1 MSGSIL
7 QWGLARFMGRE
18 LPIQQLSQ
26 TRKFIYLGLILIL
39 FTASWSFRHY
49 FVETQ
54 AAELALREQDVGA
67 VELSGSAIR
76 LSLTGLRGVA
86 TCVLWINA
94 MEKQKKNQW
103 DELEI
108 LVNSVTKLQPHFI
121 TPWLFQS
128 WNLSYNV
135 AVKCDLPRDKY
146 FYIGRGLDLLA
157 EGERQNQNDPDMRFA
172 MGTYYQ
178 QKITNA
184 DLKEPLQALFE
195 MSFIDPVQRDPEQFR
210 LRVLNPQTNKVEVL
224 DPLKAWAYCNRHLED
239 QESSRRLE
247 EIQKHF
253 EEFCQQHPRL
263 VRRLREKLDC
273 STPEPLLRFLEE
285 NAKIPS
291 LFGDKVNDDGVTKHT
306 QLKKNREKPFP
317 VLPQRPWDPDRLPS
331 MEEMEGEADAFVA
344 AKAWYKYA
352 QEALPPP
359 SKEIP
364 GASQEIED
372 HFRQRIPR
380 HLTTVIFRD
389 YPARAQSY
397 VAERLD
403 EEGWFD
409 ESGWKIT
416 GWFPR
421 DRFRRL
427 KSKDH
432 PSIQTEVDADGPPTV
447 VGNGRKWSADAWNKA
462 FDLWR
467 DYGESNRLMIPPE
480 QVQQLQALM
489 AKFREAHNIPPEQ
502 APGPLPPLDKDNPQ
516 LVAGWKAWQFLFNY
530 DYYRTLTNFPH
541 HYFRSQAE
549 SQPEMIQARK
559 DLFEAEQLRLAA
571 KSQALPLYE
580 KALLG
585 WRDKVFAKF
594 PELRHD
600 DLLLEDIYEAELNYL
615 QFYNDSPAGRQ
626 LKQGL
631 FVEGVLGTAATPA
644 VGEQLV
650 ALTQLLRPQAS
661 RIPLFVGPLD
671 GKIPGRDD
679 YWIDP
684 DIRQRVLVRKG
695 IVMPVTPASMM
706 PPGGMPPG
714 MGGGPPRPMPPPV
727 GIAPGG
733 PEGQPPKQP

>member
-7 QWGLARFMGRE
+7 QWAVARLTGRE

-26 TRKFIYLGLILIL
+26 TRKFIYLGLILVL
-39 FTASWSFRHY
+39 FTASWAFRHY
-49 FVETQ
+49 FVEAQ
-54 AAELALREQDVGA
+54 AQDLALREQDVGD

-146 FYIGRGLDLLA
+146 FYIGRGIDLLA

-195 MSFIDPVQRDPEQFR
+195 MSFIDPVERDPEQFR
-210 LRVLNPQTNKVEVL
+210 LRVSNPQTGKLEVL
-224 DPLKAWAYCNRHLED
+224 DPVKARAYCDRHPED
-239 QESSRRLE
+239 QDIRRRLD
-247 EIQKHF
+247 EIQKRF

-273 STPEPLLRFLEE
+273 STPEPFLRFLEE

-291 LFGDKVNDDGVTKHT
+291 IYGDKVSDDGETKHT
-306 QLKKNREKPFP
+306 QLKKNKEKPFP
-317 VLPQRPWDPDRLPS
+317 VLPQRPWDPDRIPS
-331 MEEMEGEADAFVA
+331 LEEMEGEADAFVA

-359 SKEIP
+359 SDEIP
-364 GASQEIED
+364 GGSKEIEER
-372 HFRQRIPR
+372 FRYRLPR

-389 YPARAQSY
+389 YPSRAQSY

-421 DRFRRL
+421 DQFSNG
-427 KSKDH
+427 K
-432 PSIQTEVDADGPPTV
+432 PAVIGT
-447 VGNGRKWSADAWNKA
+447 GRKWSGDAWSKA
-462 FDLWR
+462 FEMWR
-467 DYGESNRLMIPPE
+467 EFGEQNLLMVSPE
-480 QVQQLQALM
+480 RVQQLKALM
-489 AKFREAHNIPPEQ
+489 EGFRTKKNLEPNQLP
-502 APGPLPPLDKDNPQ
+502 APLAP
-516 LVAGWKAWQFLFNY
+516 
-530 DYYRTLTNFPH
+530 
-541 HYFRSQAE
+541 
-549 SQPEMIQARK
+549 
-559 DLFEAEQLRLAA
+559 AEQNN
-571 KSQALPLYE
+571 
-580 KALLG
+580 
-585 WRDKVFAKF
+585 
-594 PELRHD
+594 PELK
-600 DLLLEDIYEAELNYL
+600 E
-615 QFYNDSPAGRQ
+615 
-626 LKQGL
+626 
-631 FVEGVLGTAATPA
+631 
-644 VGEQLV
+644 
-650 ALTQLLRPQAS
+650 
-661 RIPLFVGPLD
+661 
-671 GKIPGRDD
+671 
-679 YWIDP
+679 
-684 DIRQRVLVRKG
+684 
-695 IVMPVTPASMM
+695 
-706 PPGGMPPG
+706 
-714 MGGGPPRPMPPPV
+714 
-727 GIAPGG
+727 
-733 PEGQPPKQP
+733 